1 MAITADIN
9 VTPQP
14 VVTPVP
20 SLQPRPAIAPASERE
35 NASQQRR
42 ESSKNQN
49 GPLSFRAA
57 LSAASFAGVN
67 GTKPSD
73 DSVVWTD
80 VAAERY
86 VREPRLPTAGP
97 VELSGAEA
105 SDLFTRAVANNERKS
120 RAPAF
125 AAAASQYAT
134 SYFAGSAFHAR
145 LGATLELTA

>member
-1 MAITADIN
+1 MAITADII

-14 VVTPVP
+14 IVTPVVP
-20 SLQPRPAIAPASERE
+20 QPRPVFAPASERD
-35 NASQQRR
+35 NANQQRR
-42 ESSKNQN
+42 DSSKNQN

-67 GTKPSD
+67 GAKSSGERAVWSSD
-73 DSVVWTD
+73 
-80 VAAERY
+80 AEDRY
-86 VREPRLPTAGP
+86 VREPRLPTVGP

-134 SYFAGSAFHAR
+134 SYFAGSAFHAGR
-145 LGATLELTA
+145 GATLELTA

>member
-1 MAITADIN
+1 MAITADII

-14 VVTPVP
+14 IVTPVVP
-20 SLQPRPAIAPASERE
+20 PQPRTIIAPASERD
-35 NASQQRR
+35 NANQQRR

-57 LSAASFAGVN
+57 LSAASFA
-67 GTKPSD
+67 
-73 DSVVWTD
+73 SVGSAKTAGDTAVWSEE
-80 VAAERY
+80 AEERY
-86 VREPRLPTAGP
+86 VRAPRVPTGGP

-145 LGATLELTA
+145 PGATLELTA

>member
-1 MAITADIN
+1 MAITADIT

-14 VVTPVP
+14 VVIPVP
-20 SLQPRPAIAPASERE
+20 PPPPRPIIAPASERE
-35 NASQQRR
+35 NANHQRR
-42 ESSKNQN
+42 DSSKNQN

-57 LSAASFAGVN
+57 LSAASFADIN
-67 GTKPSD
+67 GTKTSD
-73 DSVVWTD
+73 DNVVWSD
-80 VAAERY
+80 EAHARY
-86 VREPRLPTAGP
+86 VREPRLPTVGP

-134 SYFAGSAFHAR
+134 SYFSGSAFHAR
-145 LGATLELTA
+145 PGATLELTA

>member
-1 MAITADIN
+1 MAITAEIN
-9 VTPQP
+9 VAPQP
-14 VVTPVP
+14 VVIPVP
-20 SLQPRPAIAPASERE
+20 SPQPRPAIAPTSERE

-57 LSAASFAGVN
+57 LSAASFTGVN
-67 GTKPSD
+67 GTKAPD
-73 DSVVWTD
+73 DSVVWSD
-80 VAAERY
+80 VAEERY
-86 VREPRLPTAGP
+86 VREPRLPTVGP

-145 LGATLELTA
+145 PGTTLELTA

>member
-1 MAITADIN
+1 MAITAEIN
-9 VTPQP
+9 VAPQP
-14 VVTPVP
+14 VVIPVP
-20 SLQPRPAIAPASERE
+20 SPQPRPAIAPASERE

-67 GTKPSD
+67 GTKAPD
-73 DSVVWTD
+73 DSVVWSD
-80 VAAERY
+80 VPEERY
-86 VREPRLPTAGP
+86 VREPRLPTVGP

-120 RAPAF
+120 RAPTF

-134 SYFAGSAFHAR
+134 SYFAGSVFHAR
-145 LGATLELTA
+145 PGTTLELTA

>member
-14 VVTPVP
+14 VVIPVP
-20 SLQPRPAIAPASERE
+20 SLQSRPAIAPASERE

-67 GTKPSD
+67 GKAPD
-73 DSVVWTD
+73 DSVVWSD
-80 VAAERY
+80 IAEERY
-86 VREPRLPTAGP
+86 VREPRLPSGGP

-134 SYFAGSAFHAR
+134 SYFAGSAFHVR
-145 LGATLELTA
+145 PGATLELTA